1 VTPFSESR
9 SSSGFVLQQS
19 SFAYLLSK
27 ALRLNL
33 KSSKKFIVHAFCSTE
48 WNE

>member
-1 VTPFSESR
+1 MPLSESR

-27 ALRLNL
+27 VLRPNL
-33 KSSKKFIVHAFCSTE
+33 KSSKKFIAHIFCSTK